1 MNLLEWLRSLRR
13 ADRATAADIRR
24 QLNTLRRRHDEM
36 IAERDALA
44 LDAVDSD
51 TAADRYQRLDVA
63 LVESARRMQI
73 LSAALPAAEEREAEA
88 ARQADAARRE
98 QAMVAYQRHTQEAQ
112 QSIDAVV
119 ANLPTGETLTALR
132 DLRDRL
138 ASEARDLRT
147 WSTDARVR
155 RPLDPLNDVVEELQ
169 HRIDR
174 VARARW
180 APSHPITLKRANTDA
195 VAEAVAR
202 IERTGA

>member
-1 MNLLEWLRSLRR
+1 MNFLEWLRSLRR

-24 QLNTLRRRHDEM
+24 QLNTLRRRYDEM
-36 IAERDALA
+36 IAKRDALA
-44 LDAVDSD
+44 LDAVNSD
-51 TAADRYQRLDVA
+51 TAAERWTALDDDARRLVRQIDVLAAA
-63 LVESARRMQI
+63 LPQAEAHEAESARQ
-73 LSAALPAAEEREAEA
+73 AEG
-88 ARQADAARRE
+88 ARRE
-98 QAMVAYQRHTQEAQ
+98 QAWVAYQRHIQEAQ

-138 ASEARDLRT
+138 AREARDLRT

-155 RPLDPLNDVVEELQ
+155 RPLDPLNDVLEELQ

-202 IERTGA
+202 IERMGA